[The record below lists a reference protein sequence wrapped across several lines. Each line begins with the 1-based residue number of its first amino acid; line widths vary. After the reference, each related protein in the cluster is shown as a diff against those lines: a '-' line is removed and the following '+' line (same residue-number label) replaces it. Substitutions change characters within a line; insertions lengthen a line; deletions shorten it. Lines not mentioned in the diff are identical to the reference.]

1 MTDAPWSLIEI
12 ARWIAAALVMLALPV
27 WAGLALIAEARR
39 AAEAGAKS
47 PLETFVHIR
56 SARRRRK

>member
-1 MTDAPWSLIEI
+1 MADEPWTLVEI
-12 ARWIAAALVMLALPV
+12 ARWIVAAAVMLLLPTWV
-27 WAGLALIAEARR
+27 GLAVLH
-39 AAEAGAKS
+39 AAMRESEGAKS